1 MRLSKPL
8 RYTLFALLYFT
19 QGTILSYFTA
29 LNALY
34 LLERGLTMTNIGIFG
49 SIALIPFVIK
59 ILFGML
65 SDRVNLFGMGHRKP
79 YIFLGLAV
87 QFACLIVVPFIDPKA
102 NYWGFVALAFV
113 LQLGMALYDT
123 CTDGLALDTTPE
135 GEKGTIQAF
144 MVGGRAVGVIVTAS
158 IVGLLAERSTWQ
170 AVFWLLA
177 GLTLLP
183 LFWLAW
189 ALPDQ
194 PLYRIAMPWVL
205 LSGLIQL
212 AAAGALLAG
221 VKQTGA
227 LGFIGLRQALDP
239 AGAGPLIAGR
249 GADALVVRG
258 LYRWV
263 RHPLYT
269 CGLVILWLTPVM
281 SWNWLALAAGLTAY
295 ILIGIPFEERK
306 LLAEFGAAYAEY
318 QERTPALLPRV
329 IRSHHGTLKGAGDA
343 EGTEKKI

>member
-1 MRLSKPL
+1 M
-8 RYTLFALLYFT
+8 LF
-19 QGTILSYFTA
+19 S
-29 LNALY
+29 
-34 LLERGLTMTNIGIFG
+34 
-49 SIALIPFVIK
+49 
-59 ILFGML
+59 
-65 SDRVNLFGMGHRKP
+65 
-79 YIFLGLAV
+79 
-87 QFACLIVVPFIDPKA
+87 
-102 NYWGFVALAFV
+102 VA
-113 LQLGMALYDT
+113 
-123 CTDGLALDTTPE
+123 
-135 GEKGTIQAF
+135 I
-144 MVGGRAVGVIVTAS
+144 
-158 IVGLLAERSTWQ
+158 LLAACGLYGLIHS
-170 AVFWLLA
+170 LLA
-177 GLTLLP
+177 SHAAKRFAEARWGGAARRWYRLGFSLLGGLTLLP

-269 CGLVILWLTPVM
+269 SGLLFLWANPTVSWNGLAFNLGATAYLVIG
-281 SWNWLALAAGLTAY
+281 AL
-295 ILIGIPFEERK
+295 FEERK
-306 LLAEFGAAYAEY
+306 LLAEFGPAYAEY
-318 QERTPALLPRV
+318 RRRTPMLIPLPR
-329 IRSHHGTLKGAGDA
+329 R
-343 EGTEKKI
+343 

>member
-1 MRLSKPL
+1 M
-8 RYTLFALLYFT
+8 LF
-19 QGTILSYFTA
+19 S
-29 LNALY
+29 
-34 LLERGLTMTNIGIFG
+34 
-49 SIALIPFVIK
+49 
-59 ILFGML
+59 
-65 SDRVNLFGMGHRKP
+65 
-79 YIFLGLAV
+79 
-87 QFACLIVVPFIDPKA
+87 
-102 NYWGFVALAFV
+102 VA
-113 LQLGMALYDT
+113 
-123 CTDGLALDTTPE
+123 
-135 GEKGTIQAF
+135 I
-144 MVGGRAVGVIVTAS
+144 
-158 IVGLLAERSTWQ
+158 LLAACGLYGLIHS
-170 AVFWLLA
+170 LLA
-177 GLTLLP
+177 SHAAKRFAEARWGGAARRWYRLGFSLLGGLTLLP

-269 CGLVILWLTPVM
+269 CGLVILWLTAVM
-281 SWNWLALAAGLTAY
+281 TWNLLALAAGLTAY

-306 LLAEFGAAYAEY
+306 LLAEFGLAYAEY
-318 QERTPALLPRV
+318 RKHTPALLPRV
-329 IRSHHGTLKGAGDA
+329 GKIHHGTLKGAGD
-343 EGTEKKI
+343 TENTERKT